1 MHASLLCL
9 LESASP
15 ESGAQYMDMIVAT
28 ITKTTTTTRR
38 TPIRTTTRRTPIRTT
53 TRPRRQQRRSTRSA
67 IYRKWSWATRELG
80 VWRSSST
87 TPTFWWTGLA
97 KAWALWNGQSATP
110 AFADSFNC
118 SSLVDSG
125 TGIYNPQLTNA
136 MSASNFVSATSA
148 HAAGVAWT
156 AAVYVGGRTTNQM
169 HYQTV
174 YSSNQTAVDSN
185 PCDIVSF
192 GDLA

>member
-1 MHASLLCL
+1 MASILKVDELQGIATTGDITVTS
-9 LESASP
+9 EG
-15 ESGAQYMDMIVAT
+15 GAVTQSL
-28 ITKTTTTTRR
+28 
-38 TPIRTTTRRTPIRTT
+38 
-53 TRPRRQQRRSTRSA
+53 QQ
-67 IYRKWSWATRELG
+67 
-80 VWRSSST
+80 
-87 TPTFWWTGLA
+87 GLA

>member
-1 MHASLLCL
+1 MASII
-9 LESASP
+9 SV
-15 ESGAQYMDMIVAT
+15 DNI
-28 ITKTTTTTRR
+28 
-38 TPIRTTTRRTPIRTT
+38 
-53 TRPRRQQRRSTRSA
+53 RSTGGTANIIDIDSSA
-67 IYRKWSWATRELG
+67 NTTAITIDSNGRLG
-80 VWRSSST
+80 DLTMNGEGGTGNTSVRQ
-87 TPTFWWTGLA
+87 GLA
-97 KAWALWNGQSATP
+97 KARALFNGQLATP
-110 AFADSFNC
+110 NLVDSLNC

-136 MSASNFVSATSA
+136 MSSSNFVSATSA

-156 AAVYVGGRTTNQM
+156 AAVYVGGRTTAQM

-174 YSSNQTAVDSN
+174 KSSDQTGIDSN